1 MHLIMLVHATED
13 LPIRF
18 FIQTDRE
25 AERQAAIRYA
35 RQVQP
40 MPTEKIY
47 KVLGTDCST
56 PLCVKIVEFH
66 GGVPI
71 HSEVIKTFDVNRLN
85 R

>member
-1 MHLIMLVHATED
+1 MHLVMLVHNVED

-25 AERQAAIRYA
+25 AERQEAIRYA

-40 MPTEKIY
+40 MPAERIREVFK
-47 KVLGTDCST
+47 TDCST

-71 HSEVIKTFDVNRLN
+71 HSEVVKTFDA
-85 R
+85 